1 MSSSLWPH
9 GLQHI
14 RLTCPPLSPGLCYS
28 CPLSWGCYLTISSS
42 AAHFPFCF
50 PSFPAS
56 GSFPVS
62 WVFTLDGQSI
72 GASSSASVLPKNI
85 QGWSF
90 RIVRFDLLAV
100 QGTLKSLFQH
110 HNLKAS
116 ILEVGENQLLLHLCG
131 KITSCRATKATEC
144 RRNHQIPK
152 NGTKAGKERVV
163 WSIHTSHSQT
173 VT

>member
-1 MSSSLWPH
+1 MTPWTATHQAHLSSTISWTLLFMSIEL
-9 GLQHI
+9 GM
-14 RLTCPPLSPGLCYS
+14 LSNHLILC
-28 CPLSWGCYLTISSS
+28 CPLPLLLSI
-42 AAHFPFCF
+42 F
-50 PSFPAS
+50 PSIR
-56 GSFPVS
+56 
-62 WVFTLDGQSI
+62 VF
-72 GASSSASVLPKNI
+72 SSELGLHFRWPKY
-85 QGWSF
+85 WSF
-90 RIVRFDLLAV
+90 IFSISPSKEYSGLILFRLDWFDLLAV

-163 WSIHTSHSQT
+163 WSIHTSYSQT